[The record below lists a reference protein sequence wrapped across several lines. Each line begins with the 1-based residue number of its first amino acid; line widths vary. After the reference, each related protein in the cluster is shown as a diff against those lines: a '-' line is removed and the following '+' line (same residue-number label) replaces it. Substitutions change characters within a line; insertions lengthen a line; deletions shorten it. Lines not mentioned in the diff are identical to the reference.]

1 VKTESSLDQYQQLFM
16 QTMLNMENSD
26 GVDITTA
33 APSLAHFIKKII
45 SPVKRMGVYQNNYQM
60 ALLRCLQSSFLQTVR
75 ILGDVKFNAMAMEY
89 IALHPS
95 QSENLNGY
103 GEKLP
108 QFISNYFKQEDV
120 TLGLEDIAQS
130 DYLKQCCYYAKNN
143 SYFPLNTFMNMPI
156 EVQLLTKMN
165 RQPSLY
171 LQKSRLDL
179 INVDYLT
186 NASPISLSEE
196 IAYYLFYRNEGKV
209 QIRVLE
215 KNVFELLALFH
226 QDTCMND
233 LNETQLAL
241 LPMLIGEGWLKMAGA
256 ML

>member
-1 VKTESSLDQYQQLFM
+1 M

-33 APSLAHFIKKII
+33 APSLAHSINKMIN
-45 SPVKRMGVYQNNYQM
+45 PEKRMGVYQNNYQM
-60 ALLRCLQSSFLQTVR
+60 ALLRCLQSSFLQTFR
-75 ILGDVKFNAMAMEY
+75 ILGEVTFNAMAMEY

-103 GEKLP
+103 GEKLSE
-108 QFISNYFKQEDV
+108 FISNYFKQEGGI
-120 TLGLEDIAQS
+120 LGLEDIAQS

-179 INVDYLT
+179 INIDHITSGNV
-186 NASPISLSEE
+186 IRLSEGT
-196 IAYYLFYRNEGKV
+196 AYYLFYRNEGKV
-209 QIRVLE
+209 QIRALE
-215 KNVFELLALFH
+215 KSVFELLVLFN

>member
-1 VKTESSLDQYQQLFM
+1 MKTESSLDQYQQLFM
-16 QTMLNMENSD
+16 QAMLNMEMSVGGN
-26 GVDITTA
+26 VIAT
-33 APSLAHFIKKII
+33 APSAVLSIKEII
-45 SPVKRMGVYQNNYQM
+45 SPVKRMGVYQNNYQI

-95 QSENLNGY
+95 HSENLNGY

-108 QFISNYFKQEDV
+108 EFIDNYFKQEDV
-120 TLGLEDIAQS
+120 TLELEDIAQS

-179 INVDYLT
+179 INIDHI
-186 NASPISLSEE
+186 ASGSTIRLNEE
-196 IAYYLFYRNEGKV
+196 KAHYLFYRNEGKV
-209 QIRVLE
+209 QIRALE
-215 KNVFELLALFH
+215 KNVFELLALFN

-233 LNETQLAL
+233 LNETQLAI
-241 LPMLIGEGWLKMAGA
+241 LPMLIGEGWLKMAGT